1 MVLSLLSPGCNQG
14 TGILKTCSVSQVPE
28 SDSNPGLP
36 PSKVTCR
43 VILGYTESQT
53 RLPVPKKYGIEEAGY
68 FKKKGL
74 VNKTL
79 LVFLL
84 PEVFSQDDT
93 DQVGTKIPRL
103 QTTVV
108 SL

>member
-1 MVLSLLSPGCNQG
+1 MLSFPS
-14 TGILKTCSVSQVPE
+14 TGVRLKSRPASFKGDMQ
-28 SDSNPGLP
+28 SD
-36 PSKVTCR
+36 
-43 VILGYTESQT
+43 LGYRESQT

-84 PEVFSQDDT
+84 PEAFSQDDT

-103 QTTVV
+103 LCQ
-108 SL
+108 L